1 MLTNLNWLADG
12 EQYPPA
18 AEKERISQY
27 RVNEQLFLT
36 KHSEAWRSD
45 FETIARQLRKKN
57 YDVETVFNYQQLL
70 SKKTADFVCGE
81 PATIETEG
89 NTDELKKLLDRQG
102 FNTKLYESIIDIS
115 RYGNG
120 IPKIVGTGLSIV
132 SPVYWFPIVDPA
144 DLKNVVQHVI
154 AYPTNS
160 DAKGVMTE
168 LYVEIHNI
176 GSIEQRTY
184 SYDGNSNTIGK
195 QKDIPK
201 IAATGLQDFAIQ
213 PLTNIT
219 HSGSIYGL
227 DDYTVINSIVAKIM
241 WRLHCADII
250 LDKHS
255 EPSVSG
261 PESALDFDAK
271 TGMYFLNL
279 ATYFKRNSDQ
289 DVDVHY
295 ITWDGNLESN
305 FKEIEKLLEQLYIL
319 SEMGQAFMEG
329 GGGGAATS
337 GTALKLRMVS
347 PRIKAARIANMNAAP
362 VKKLISMLAQVNGI
376 TLNYDTIN
384 IKWNDGL
391 PVDEVEQVNN
401 LVNAIGGKAIMSQ
414 YSALKARGL
423 SDADVEAELEQM
435 AEETARSAPV
445 QLGIV
450 DQNKNEP
457 DGGGDG
463 DVK

>member
-12 EQYPPA
+12 APYPPA
-18 AEKERISQY
+18 AEKERITQY
-27 RVNEQLFLT
+27 RENEKLFLT
-36 KHSEAWRSD
+36 KHSEVWRSD
-45 FETIARQLRKKN
+45 FEAIARRLRKKN

-81 PATIETEG
+81 PPTIETEG
-89 NTDELKKLLDRQG
+89 DTDELTKMLARHG
-102 FNTKLYESIIDIS
+102 FNTKLYESVIDLS
-115 RYGNG
+115 RFGNA
-120 IPKIVGTGLSIV
+120 ITKIVGKGLSIV
-132 SPVYWFPIVDPA
+132 SPRYWFPIVDLA
-144 DLKNVVQHVI
+144 DLKNIIQHVI
-154 AYPTNS
+154 AYPVNPDS
-160 DAKGVMTE
+160 KGTMTE
-168 LYVEIHNI
+168 LYVEIHDI
-176 GSIEQRTY
+176 GNVEQRTY
-184 SYDGNSNTIGK
+184 SFDGNSNIIGK
-195 QKDIPK
+195 QKGEPK
-201 IAATGLQDFAIQ
+201 TLSTGLQDFAIH

-219 HSGSIYGL
+219 HSGSIYGI
-227 DDYTVINSIVAKIM
+227 DDYAIINSIVAKIM

-261 PESALDFDAK
+261 PQSALDFDAK

-279 ATYFKRNSDQ
+279 ANYFTRNSKEDP
-289 DVDVHY
+289 DVNY

-305 FKEIEKLLEQLYIL
+305 FKEIEKLLEQLYVL

-329 GGGGAATS
+329 GGGGQASS

-362 VKKLISMLAQVNGI
+362 VKKLIYLLAQVNGVS
-376 TLNYDTIN
+376 LDYDTIN

-401 LVNAIGGKAIMSQ
+401 LVNATGGKAIMSQ

-423 SDADVEAELEQM
+423 SDADVDAELEQM
-435 AEETARSAPV
+435 AEETARSTPI
-445 QLGIV
+445 QLGMV
-450 DQNKNEP
+450 DQNKEP
-457 DGGGDG
+457 PNGGGD
-463 DVK
+463 VE